1 MAGRKPPRFRS
12 KGFRKIEIGAM
23 ARAMTAPIDSPDG
36 TRVPNAAR
44 MLDGRFLC
52 PCHALVPQETSKK
65 KTSPGG
71 QRNPLKRLISDKEI
85 QVKTKLL
92 SLISFDFPSSGL
104 GKICR
109 WLGENLLWLGKSN
122 RRSARRRI
130 GATPISTL

>member
-1 MAGRKPPRFRS
+1 
-12 KGFRKIEIGAM
+12 M

-44 MLDGRFLC
+44 MLDGRFLR

-122 RRSARRRI
+122 RRSPRRRI